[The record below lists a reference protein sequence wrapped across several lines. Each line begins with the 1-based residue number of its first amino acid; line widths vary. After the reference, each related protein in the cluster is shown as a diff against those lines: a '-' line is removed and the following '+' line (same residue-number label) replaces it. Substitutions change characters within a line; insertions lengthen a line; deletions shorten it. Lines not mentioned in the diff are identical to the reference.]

1 MKNFESE
8 KMFVESFSA
17 DVKNGETEFVVNEK
31 QFTCTGMEKNA
42 SKQAVYTV
50 KLDGQTD
57 FKKFTMP
64 GLKKVL
70 GVAYTAPRNFAGGE
84 KIEAS
89 VRIKT
94 DEEIKATAEVAVDR
108 ISTAVTVLIKA
119 AEKYGVPAAE
129 LLSMDTAAMS
139 AVIHAR
145 LTEARDKAAA
155 DKAAAEKA
163 AAEQRATKLANVAD
177 LTAQLQTALA
187 SGNLARV
194 AELSVA
200 IKAAAK

>member
-8 KMFVESFSA
+8 KTFVENFSA
-17 DVKNGETEFVVNEK
+17 DVKNGEKEFAVNGK
-31 QFTCTGMEKNA
+31 LFTCAGMEKNS

-50 KLDGQTD
+50 KLDGWTEY
-57 FKKFTMP
+57 KKMTMP

-70 GVAYTAPRNFAGGE
+70 GVEYTAPRNFAGGE
-84 KIEAS
+84 RKESS

-108 ISTAVTVLIKA
+108 IKTAVTVLIEA

-129 LLSMDTAAMS
+129 LLSMDTAALS
-139 AVIHAR
+139 VVIHAR
-145 LTEARDKAAA
+145 LVEDRDRR
-155 DKAAAEKA
+155 
-163 AAEQRATKLANVAD
+163 AAEQKAGKLASVAE

>member
-1 MKNFESE
+1 MKEFKDE
-8 KMFVESFSA
+8 KSFVEEFSA
-17 DVKNGETEFVVNEK
+17 NVKNGEKNFSVNGK
-31 QFTCTGMEKNA
+31 QFYCAGMEKNS
-42 SKQAVYTV
+42 SKQAVYSV
-50 KLDGQTD
+50 KLAGWTE
-57 FKKFTMP
+57 FKKLTMP

-70 GVAYTAPRNFAGGE
+70 GVAYTAPRNFAGDKKE
-84 KIEAS
+84 TS

-108 ISTAVTVLIKA
+108 ISTAATVLIKA

-139 AVIHAR
+139 AAIQAR
-145 LTEARDKAAA
+145 LIEDRDRRAAE
-155 DKAAAEKA
+155 KAAAEKA
-163 AAEQRATKLANVAD
+163 AAEQRATKLASVAE

>member
-1 MKNFESE
+1 MKEFKDE
-8 KMFVESFSA
+8 KSFVEEFSA
-17 DVKNGETEFVVNEK
+17 NVKNGEKEFAVNGTKFE
-31 QFTCTGMEKNA
+31 CTGMEKNA
-42 SKQAVYTV
+42 SKQSVYTV

-57 FKKFTMP
+57 FKKLTMP

-70 GVAYTAPRNFAGGE
+70 GVEYTAPRNFAGGE
-84 KIEAS
+84 KKGAS
-89 VRIKT
+89 VLIRT
-94 DEEIKATAEVAVDR
+94 DEEIKATANVAVDR
-108 ISTAVTVLIKA
+108 ISTAVTALVKA

-129 LLSMDTAAMS
+129 LLVMDRAALFTT
-139 AVIHAR
+139 INAR
-145 LTEARDKAAA
+145 LIENRDKAAA
-155 DKAAAEKA
+155 EKAAAEKA
-163 AAEQRATKLANVAD
+163 AAEQRATKLASVAE

>member
-1 MKNFESE
+1 MKQYESE

-17 DVKNGETEFVVNEK
+17 DVKNGEKNFSVNGK

-42 SKQAVYTV
+42 SKQAVYSV
-50 KLDGQTD
+50 KLEGWTEY
-57 FKKFTMP
+57 KKLTMP
-64 GLKKVL
+64 GFKKVL
-70 GVAYTAPRNFAGGE
+70 GVTYTAPRNFGGGE
-84 KIEAS
+84 KQEAS

-94 DEEIKATAEVAVDR
+94 DEEIKATAKVAVDR

-129 LLSMDTAAMS
+129 LLSMDTAEVA

-155 DKAAAEKA
+155 EKAAAEKA
-163 AAEQRATKLANVAD
+163 AAEQRATKLASVAD